1 MGNTLCKLF
10 NIGCQITENS
20 NTSECESALRL
31 INEKMN
37 STDDINVMVNL
48 VNEVKNYINCN
59 DSISNEYITKINQI
73 FQTSLI
79 KHCESVVS
87 SLDKNFTLSDSI
99 DEDEQLRLVQERQ
112 TLLND
117 KLKELKTYTQ
127 YMTSDPTVYN
137 SEIEKLIVS
146 TAE

>member
-20 NTSECESALRL
+20 NTSECEFALRL

-48 VNEVKNYINCN
+48 VNEVKNYISCN

-79 KHCESVVS
+79 KHCGSVVS
-87 SLDKNFTLSDSI
+87 SLDKNFTLSD
-99 DEDEQLRLVQERQ
+99 LYKK
-112 TLLND
+112 D
-117 KLKELKTYTQ
+117 KHY
-127 YMTSDPTVYN
+127 
-137 SEIEKLIVS
+137 
-146 TAE
+146 

>member
-117 KLKELKTYTQ
+117 KLKELKINQ
-127 YMTSDPTVYN
+127 
-137 SEIEKLIVS
+137 
-146 TAE
+146 